1 MQRCTLL
8 SIKTGGCPETCT
20 YCAQSTSWSKDVG
33 LKAEK
38 LMGMEEVLEVRCSRL
53 PTSAFRANPQLHFD
67 VMAHSTSVQALHETD
82 SIIQKNSD
90 T

>member
-38 LMGMEEVLEVRCSRL
+38 LMGMEEVLEARPCLCPPKAQPLLLCRRL
-53 PTSAFRANPQLHFD
+53 R
-67 VMAHSTSVQALHETD
+67 STFAQV
-82 SIIQKNSD
+82 ICM
-90 T
+90 